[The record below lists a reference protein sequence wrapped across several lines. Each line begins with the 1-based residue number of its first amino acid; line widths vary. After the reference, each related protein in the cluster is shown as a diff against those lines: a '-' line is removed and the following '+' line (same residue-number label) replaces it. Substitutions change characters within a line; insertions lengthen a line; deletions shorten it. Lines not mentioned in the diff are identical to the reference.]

1 MLARERPDFRTVD
14 RWAVRILL
22 EAGAIHKCDQHGWA
36 KDRADPHAREE
47 ALRLARD
54 EPLPG
59 LSSEEA
65 VAAVR
70 GVLGAAGGSGP
81 KTMTRDA
88 FDALSPLERAAK
100 NEGRFHAY
108 GSAGDEA
115 REQKARCQTN
125 AALRL

>member
-1 MLARERPDFRTVD
+1 MGGQDPAGGWRHPRMRPAWLGQGPGRPT
-14 RWAVRILL
+14 
-22 EAGAIHKCDQHGWA
+22 CQ
-36 KDRADPHAREE
+36 E
-47 ALRLARD
+47 ALRLAWD

-70 GVLGAAGGSGP
+70 AVLGAAGGSGP
-81 KTMTRDA
+81 KTMTRAA

-100 NEGRFHAY
+100 MK
-108 GSAGDEA
+108 DEA